1 MKFQHKTQMLHRK
14 SSFENSVDFFTTF
27 KFHKIIK
34 SREIT
39 RAYLGNSNVAESK
52 LHNPRMRN
60 SLQVLVKSGRSSG
73 PTVSCPSVINFV
85 IIFMWVNGIPRK

>member
-14 SSFENSVDFFTTF
+14 SSFENSVDSFTTF

-39 RAYLGNSNVAESK
+39 RALIFLRATSGEI
-52 LHNPRMRN
+52 LPR
-60 SLQVLVKSGRSSG
+60 
-73 PTVSCPSVINFV
+73 C
-85 IIFMWVNGIPRK
+85 